1 MIRAAPVLALLALP
15 SPPATPRRRR
25 PRRPPP
31 PRRRR
36 RPPASSAS
44 SASAAPA
51 QPAHHYAFQNGDQY
65 GYISGAH
72 GQAGQDPDADKPVIV
87 RYLGMQDGVYTIA
100 EVQDG
105 AVVVAQCSAPCQ
117 QVRIRGKDLDQTLD
131 LNPNSIVYEAL
142 TDAINGQ
149 LQVYKSS
156 SR

>member
-1 MIRAAPVLALLALP
+1 LIRAAPVIALLALTLAACNAQP
-15 SPPATPRRRR
+15 QKAEQAAASSA
-25 PRRPPP
+25 
-31 PRRRR
+31 
-36 RPPASSAS
+36 PASSAAAS
-44 SASAAPA
+44 SAAAAPA

-72 GQAGQDPDADKPVIV
+72 GQPGQDPAADKPTIV
-87 RYLGMQDGVYTIA
+87 RYLGMEDGVYTIA

-149 LQVYKSS
+149 LQVYKSR